1 MPDERYNGL
10 WWAEGAKVS
19 VRKAEEWRRET
30 FWSGFRWGFAAAA
43 VLVILAFGAILGPP
57 EARAHPGRMMA
68 VGETQAHPPATSLR
82 PRLRP
87 MPVPPNGKVRP
98 KTRPAGWRP

>member
-1 MPDERYNGL
+1 MRDEKYNGM
-10 WWAEGAKVS
+10 WWPEGTRIS
-19 VRKAEEWRRET
+19 VRRAEIWRRET
-30 FWSGFRWGFAAAA
+30 FWSGFRWGALAAGI
-43 VLVILAFGAILGPP
+43 LVFLLFGALHGPP

-82 PRLRP
+82 PVIRP
-87 MPVPPNGKVRP
+87 MPVPPSKKVRP